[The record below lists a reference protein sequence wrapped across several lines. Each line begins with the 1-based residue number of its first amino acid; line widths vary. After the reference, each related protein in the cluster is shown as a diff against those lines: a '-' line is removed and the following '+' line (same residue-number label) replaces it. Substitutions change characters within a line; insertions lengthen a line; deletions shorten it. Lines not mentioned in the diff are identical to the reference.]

1 MNIGTG
7 IVLVLIGLYSV
18 YRIITGKEKQGNRL
32 IFKHQIFYFEVLFG
46 KEKAYKALVIF
57 TSIIE
62 ISFGLAFITGEL
74 TW

>member
-18 YRIITGKEKQGNRL
+18 YRIIT
-32 IFKHQIFYFEVLFG
+32 G

>member
-7 IVLVLIGLYSV
+7 IILVLIGLYSI
-18 YRIITGKEKQGNRL
+18 YRIISGRGNKSDRL

-62 ISFGLAFITGEL
+62 IFFGFAFILGKL